1 MKHLII
7 RVSLASALAAAACW
21 QIGCR
26 NEEGPQSTPLLAE
39 GRADETKFPPVK
51 TKNPYKEVERNLLE
65 RTVYESAGPGG
76 SRIELRDL
84 FVSPGATVAKVSLP
98 GPAVLQV
105 LSGEGKMTAEEKATE
120 LTVGT
125 TMILGQDTSCA
136 LESRG
141 ITPLVLRAHI
151 VVP

>member
-1 MKHLII
+1 
-7 RVSLASALAAAACW
+7 
-21 QIGCR
+21 
-26 NEEGPQSTPLLAE
+26 
-39 GRADETKFPPVK
+39 VK
-51 TKNPYKEVERNLLE
+51 AKNPYKEVEKNLLE

-76 SRIELRDL
+76 TRIELRDL
-84 FVSPGATVAKVSLP
+84 FVSPGAMVEKVSLP
-98 GPAVLQV
+98 GPAILQV
-105 LSGEGKMTAEEKATE
+105 LSGEGKMTTAEKATE

-125 TMILGQDTSCA
+125 TLTLGQDTSCA

>member
-1 MKHLII
+1 MRHLII
-7 RVSLASALAAAACW
+7 RVLVASALAAACCQTAC
-21 QIGCR
+21 Q
-26 NEEGPQSTPLLAE
+26 NEKGPQSTPLLAE
-39 GRADETKFPPVK
+39 ARADETNFSTVK
-51 TKNPYKEVERNLLE
+51 AKNPYKEVQKNLLE
-65 RTVYESAGPGG
+65 RTVFESAGPGG
-76 SRIELRDL
+76 ARIELRDL
-84 FVSPGATVAKVSLP
+84 FVVPGGTLEKVSLP

-105 LSGEGKMTAEEKATE
+105 LSGEGKMTAAEKATE

-125 TMILGQDTSCA
+125 TMTLEQDTSCA

>member
-1 MKHLII
+1 MRHLII
-7 RVSLASALAAAACW
+7 RVSVATALVAAACW

-39 GRADETKFPPVK
+39 ARTDETNFSAVK
-51 TKNPYKEVERNLLE
+51 VKNPYMEVQKNLLE
-65 RTVYESAGPGG
+65 RTVFESAGPGG
-76 SRIELRDL
+76 TRIELRDL
-84 FVSPGATVAKVSLP
+84 FVVPGATVEKVSLP

-105 LSGEGKMTAEEKATE
+105 LSGEGKMMAAEKATE

-125 TMILGQDTSCA
+125 TVTLGQDTSCA
-136 LESRG
+136 LESQG

>member
-7 RVSLASALAAAACW
+7 RVSVASALAAAACW
-21 QIGCR
+21 QIGCQ

-39 GRADETKFPPVK
+39 ARADETNFSPVK
-51 TKNPYKEVERNLLE
+51 ARNPYKEVEKNLLE

-76 SRIELRDL
+76 TRIELRDL
-84 FVSPGATVAKVSLP
+84 FVSPGAMVEKVSLP
-98 GPAVLQV
+98 GPAILQV
-105 LSGEGKMTAEEKATE
+105 LSGEGKMTTAEKATE

-125 TMILGQDTSCA
+125 TLTLGQDTSCA

>member
-1 MKHLII
+1 MRHLII
-7 RVSLASALAAAACW
+7 RVSVASALAAAACW
-21 QIGCR
+21 QIGCQ

-39 GRADETKFPPVK
+39 ARADETNFSAVK
-51 TKNPYKEVERNLLE
+51 AKNPYKQVQKNLLE
-65 RTVYESAGPGG
+65 RTVFESAGPGG
-76 SRIELRDL
+76 ARIELRDL
-84 FVSPGATVAKVSLP
+84 FVVPGSTVENVSLP

-105 LSGEGKMTAEEKATE
+105 LSGQGKMTAAEKSTE

-125 TMILGQDTSCA
+125 TTTLGQDTSCV